1 MSGPS
6 RHWSATMPLA
16 VGFLALAALLGGF
29 GLWSTQARIAGAV
42 LAPGQIEVEQN
53 RQVVQHPDGGV
64 VDKILVKEGDVVA
77 EGAVLIRLDPARVTS
92 ELNVTESQLYE
103 IRARKARLAA
113 ERDDSE
119 AMDIDA
125 DLEEATRE
133 RPAVAELIAGQMR
146 LFQARRASEQKESE
160 QLERRGAQILN
171 QIEGIEAQQT
181 ALRRQ
186 LDLIAEE
193 LGAQQS
199 LLDRGLAQASRVLA
213 LRREEARLSGQV
225 GELTA
230 LAAESRGRITE
241 LEIQKLKL
249 GTTRREAAIAEIR
262 DLQFREVELA
272 ERRLTLKQQLSRMN
286 IRAPAAGIVYGL
298 EVFAPRS
305 VIRPAEP
312 VLYIVPQDRPLI
324 VSARIS
330 PSDVDEVFVGQT
342 VTLRLSA
349 LGTRDTPELR
359 ARVTVMSA
367 DAFVDK
373 LSGTPFY
380 RAEIRPERGEME
392 KLGEGVLIPG
402 MPAEAYIRT
411 SERTPLA
418 YLVKP
423 FTDYFAKAF
432 RES

>member
-171 QIEGIEAQQT
+171 QIEGIEAQQA

-349 LGTRDTPELR
+349 LGTRDTCLLYTSD
-359 ARVTVMSA
+359 AA
-367 DAFVDK
+367 D
-373 LSGTPFY
+373 
-380 RAEIRPERGEME
+380 E
-392 KLGEGVLIPG
+392 
-402 MPAEAYIRT
+402 
-411 SERTPLA
+411 
-418 YLVKP
+418 
-423 FTDYFAKAF
+423 
-432 RES
+432 